1 MTTVVILSLMDH
13 LGKKQHNLDDNVT
26 TSTANAQAAAT
37 AIKTDV
43 TRVTKGTAS
52 GSVILPDILT
62 GCAEEM
68 HWVLNDTA
76 VTIEVFPFVGGS
88 INGSANTALALTTG
102 QAGVFIRDQTNNDW
116 RAASIS

>member
-1 MTTVVILSLMDH
+1 
-13 LGKKQHNLDDNVT
+13 
-26 TSTANAQAAAT
+26 
-37 AIKTDV
+37 
-43 TRVTKGTAS
+43 
-52 GSVILPDILT
+52 
-62 GCAEEM
+62 M